1 MHAYIYKKQIVQN
14 KLFKRE
20 NESEEG
26 GRGYGGQSAT
36 DVLWILMILRCTVI
50 VVVDWIFAAN
60 S

>member
-14 KLFKRE
+14 KLLKRE
-20 NESEEG
+20 NESEG

-50 VVVDWIFAAN
+50 VVVDCLFAAN